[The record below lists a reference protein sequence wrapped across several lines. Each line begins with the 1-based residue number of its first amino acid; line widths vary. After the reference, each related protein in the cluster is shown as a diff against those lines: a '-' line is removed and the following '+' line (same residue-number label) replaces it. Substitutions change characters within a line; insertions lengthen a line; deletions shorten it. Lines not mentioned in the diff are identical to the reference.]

1 MTNDN
6 PLENLEF
13 FDSFSVDDP
22 FEDAAEDPNANVK
35 PDILNGEDYDP
46 LAEETEPEGSQDPL
60 EDDELPLPKKK
71 TPAPVEEEEEEVNL
85 EDDEE
90 EEGDNDVLEA
100 GTPSKKSALCFFF
113 FPWSDS

>member
-46 LAEETEPEGSQDPL
+46 LAEETEPEGSKDPL
-60 EDDELPLPKKK
+60 ED
-71 TPAPVEEEEEEVNL
+71 EEEKVG
-85 EDDEE
+85 EDKDEE
-90 EEGDNDVLEA
+90 GIEEKTENNNEYVCICVEVCGDVC
-100 GTPSKKSALCFFF
+100 TCR
-113 FPWSDS
+113 

>member
-22 FEDAAEDPNANVK
+22 FEDAPEDPNANVK

-46 LAEETEPEGSQDPL
+46 LTEEAEPEGSQDPL
-60 EDDELPLPKKK
+60 EDDDLPLPKKK
-71 TPAPVEEEEEEVNL
+71 TPTPVEEEEESDL
-85 EDDEE
+85 E
-90 EEGDNDVLEA
+90 
-100 GTPSKKSALCFFF
+100 
-113 FPWSDS
+113 